1 MDKCAV
7 KGEKCSVVINVNMF
21 LGKKKKEMKT
31 IKFVDYV
38 ILLEHFTEIQ
48 CTIILVFQ
56 RNMRLKNV

>member
-1 MDKCAV
+1 
-7 KGEKCSVVINVNMF
+7 MF
-21 LGKKKKEMKT
+21 LGKKKEMKT

-48 CTIILVFQ
+48 RTIILVFQ

>member
-1 MDKCAV
+1 MFSCYKCKYV
-7 KGEKCSVVINVNMF
+7 FRE
-21 LGKKKKEMKT
+21 KKKEMKT

>member
-21 LGKKKKEMKT
+21 LGKKKEMKT

-48 CTIILVFQ
+48 CTIIVVFQ

>member
-21 LGKKKKEMKT
+21 LGKKKEMKT

-38 ILLEHFTEIQ
+38 ILWEHFTEIH

>member
-21 LGKKKKEMKT
+21 LGKKKEMKT

>member
-7 KGEKCSVVINVNMF
+7 KGEKYSVVINVNMF
-21 LGKKKKEMKT
+21 LGKKKEMKT

>member
-21 LGKKKKEMKT
+21 SGKKKEMKT